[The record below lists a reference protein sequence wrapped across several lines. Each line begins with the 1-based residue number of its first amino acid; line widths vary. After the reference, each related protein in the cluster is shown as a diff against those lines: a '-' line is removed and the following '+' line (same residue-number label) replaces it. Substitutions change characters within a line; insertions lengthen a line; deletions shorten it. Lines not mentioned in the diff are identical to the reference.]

1 MNTSTLITG
10 TVEHGR
16 ELGRK
21 LGFPTANVRPDEPA
35 PPLPANGVYA
45 AALWVEGECGA
56 HPCML
61 NQGVHPTVPG
71 GKPTIEAHLLNYS
84 GDLYGRR
91 VRVEYL
97 RFMRPERRFD
107 GLEALQAQLRKDAF
121 SVSEWLESARTGRLN
136 DPEALRA
143 ASLDWAKGTA
153 GM

>member
-1 MNTSTLITG
+1 MRENTLITG

-21 LGFPTANVRPDEPA
+21 LGFPTANVRLEEPA

-45 AALWVEGECGA
+45 AALWVEGESAA

-84 GDLYGRR
+84 GDLYGKR

-97 RFMRPERRFD
+97 RFMRPEKRFD
-107 GLEALQAQLRKDAF
+107 GLEALREQLKRDAHA
-121 SVSEWLESARTGRLN
+121 VAEWLESACAGQA
-136 DPEALRA
+136 DHPEAVRA
-143 ASLDWAKGTA
+143 GQIDWTDAV
-153 GM
+153 